1 MILAPALSQITTGA
15 TRNSLNSKLI
25 IQMAFLLVA
34 ATGINWY
41 LDSTD
46 SASGDAIFQQNDP
59 DLYMTN
65 ARLTQFDSGG
75 KLQHSIRAS
84 RFTHY
89 PASDVTVLTMPDIT
103 LYKDGAP
110 PWSIRSNA
118 GRILPEQASQ
128 ENTLELWDSVLVE
141 RTNTEGDF
149 INIRSENLTVLPD
162 LDYAET
168 DQAVIIDDNISRTMA
183 SGMKAYLK
191 PGRFLFYSNEQQRV
205 NTTIL
210 PRPDQI

>member
-1 MILAPALSQITTGA
+1 
-15 TRNSLNSKLI
+15 LNSKLI
-25 IQMAFLLVA
+25 IQLAFLLVA

-41 LDSTD
+41 LDSAD
-46 SASGDAIFQQNDP
+46 SESGKTAIQQNDP

-65 ARLTQFDSGG
+65 ARLTQFDLGG
-75 KLQHSIRAS
+75 NLQHSIRAS

-89 PASDVTVLTMPDIT
+89 PASDVTVLTKPDIT
-103 LYKDGAP
+103 LYKDDAP
-110 PWSIRSNA
+110 PWKIRSNA
-118 GRILPEQASQ
+118 GRILPDNYNQ
-128 ENTLELWDSVLVE
+128 ETTLELWDSVLVE
-141 RTNTEGDF
+141 RTNKEGGF
-149 INIRSENLTVLPD
+149 VNIRSEDLTVLPE

-168 DQAVIIDDNISRTMA
+168 DQAVIIDDNSSRTTA

-191 PGRFLFYSNEQQRV
+191 SGRFLFYSNLQQRV

>member
-1 MILAPALSQITTGA
+1 M
-15 TRNSLNSKLI
+15 NSKLI
-25 IQMAFLLVA
+25 IQLAFLLVA

-41 LDSTD
+41 LDSAD
-46 SASGDAIFQQNDP
+46 SESGKTAIQQNDP

-65 ARLTQFDSGG
+65 ARLTQFDLGG
-75 KLQHSIRAS
+75 NLQHSIRAS

-89 PASDVTVLTMPDIT
+89 PASDVTVLTKPDIT
-103 LYKDGAP
+103 LYKDDAP
-110 PWSIRSNA
+110 PWKIRSNA
-118 GRILPEQASQ
+118 GRILPDNYNQ
-128 ENTLELWDSVLVE
+128 ETTLELWDSVLVE
-141 RTNTEGDF
+141 RTNKEGGF
-149 INIRSENLTVLPD
+149 VNIRSEDLTVLPE

-168 DQAVIIDDNISRTMA
+168 DQAVIIDDNSSRTTA

-191 PGRFLFYSNEQQRV
+191 SGRFLFYSNLQQRV

>member
-1 MILAPALSQITTGA
+1 
-15 TRNSLNSKLI
+15 LNSKLI
-25 IQMAFLLVA
+25 IQLAFLLVA

-41 LDSTD
+41 LDSAD
-46 SASGDAIFQQNDP
+46 SESGKTAIQQNDP

-65 ARLTQFDSGG
+65 ARLTQFDLGG
-75 KLQHSIRAS
+75 NLQHSIRAS

-89 PASDVTVLTMPDIT
+89 PASDVTVLTKPDIT
-103 LYKDGAP
+103 LYKDDAP
-110 PWSIRSNA
+110 PWKIRSNA
-118 GRILPEQASQ
+118 GRILPDNYNQ
-128 ENTLELWDSVLVE
+128 ETTLELWDSVLVE
-141 RTNTEGDF
+141 RTNKEGGF
-149 INIRSENLTVLPD
+149 VNIRSEDLTVLPE

-168 DQAVIIDDNISRTMA
+168 DQAVIIDDNSSRTTA

-191 PGRFLFYSNEQQRV
+191 SGRFLFYSNVQQRV